1 MKNEKYEITCNKCKK
16 SSKVQIV
23 NDTQVM
29 YIDHTPI
36 IASRLRSE
44 GGSMKWGFECMCG
57 NDSRMSKDEV
67 GEIDMLLQNAS
78 DMMKSKMVK
87 NSKADSGTRF
97 KMERL

>member
-1 MKNEKYEITCNKCKK
+1 MKTEKYEITCNGCKK

-36 IASRLRSE
+36 IASRLRNE
-44 GGSMKWGFECMCG
+44 GGTMKWGFECMCG

-67 GEIDMLLQNAS
+67 GDIHMLLQNTTE
-78 DMMKSKMVK
+78 MTRNKMVK
-87 NSKADSGTRF
+87 NSKADMGNRF
-97 KMERL
+97 KMQRV